1 MAAGA
6 SEVVRL
12 SRRTGAVLCAVH
24 FPAGEPR
31 THQKEDG
38 RAFPCREPRGTGH
51 PAAAGQ
57 GRRTG
62 RLDDRRAAQAGLH
75 RGESEL
81 RLPLRHGDGQ
91 GQGSRDAA
99 GPRLAG
105 RFSGRRLFGGG
116 GAGLGQ
122 DPHRRPEAGGVCGS
136 AGYLQSLSHLRAD
149 YPSPRDE
156 AAVPGSG
163 RPCRLCC
170 GAAGVPDAGLL
181 QRRCHDAGSASRAG
195 SGVPAAVGHHGGAGA
210 HRRPGPV
217 PPCAGR
223 RTGFQRGTAR
233 LLRRPL
239 PRLHRGLRHGQLC
252 RQPDESPLALP
263 HPAVRWFRSFREA
276 AAQGP
281 GGLGV

>member
-1 MAAGA
+1 MTSQGGSFLLQYLYQKRWRLAHELLRCPHGGPDRPGMAAGA

-91 GQGSRDAA
+91 GQGLRDAA
-99 GPRLAG
+99 GPGKAG
-105 RFSGRRLFGGG
+105 RLSRCGVRKR
-116 GAGLGQ
+116 
-122 DPHRRPEAGGVCGS
+122 RRP
-136 AGYLQSLSHLRAD
+136 HLGED
-149 YPSPRDE
+149 P
-156 AAVPGSG
+156 
-163 RPCRLCC
+163 
-170 GAAGVPDAGLL
+170 
-181 QRRCHDAGSASRAG
+181 
-195 SGVPAAVGHHGGAGA
+195 
-210 HRRPGPV
+210 
-217 PPCAGR
+217 AGR
-223 RTGFQRGTAR
+223 GKAAR
-233 LLRRPL
+233 IRRHSGHL
-239 PRLHRGLRHGQLC
+239 
-252 RQPDESPLALP
+252 
-263 HPAVRWFRSFREA
+263 
-276 AAQGP
+276 
-281 GGLGV
+281 